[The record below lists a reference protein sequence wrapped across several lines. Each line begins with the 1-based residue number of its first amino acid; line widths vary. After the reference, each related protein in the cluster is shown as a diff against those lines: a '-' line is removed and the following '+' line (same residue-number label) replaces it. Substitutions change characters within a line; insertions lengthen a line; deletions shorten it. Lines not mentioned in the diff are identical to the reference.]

1 MKQSAL
7 GEGKDRID
15 DAVDQEDDVDY
26 MRTIY
31 DAVNDRDVVLSDRD
45 LEILRRIQSGA
56 FAHPEFEAYP
66 DYIPFNTHKGVRE
79 KHSLHQGTEPKRR
92 FVPSKWERMKVLKIV
107 KDIQEG
113 RLQTTAQKKR
123 SIHAHKMELKMLWKD
138 GDVNVSLPTLSCFF
152 E

>member
-1 MKQSAL
+1 
-7 GEGKDRID
+7 
-15 DAVDQEDDVDY
+15 
-26 MRTIY
+26 
-31 DAVNDRDVVLSDRD
+31 
-45 LEILRRIQSGA
+45 
-56 FAHPEFEAYP
+56 
-66 DYIPFNTHKGVRE
+66 
-79 KHSLHQGTEPKRR
+79 
-92 FVPSKWERMKVLKIV
+92 MKVLKIV